1 MCDKGLSERG
11 KNSHHIIIGIIF
23 LKVGLQITIAI
34 DIILL
39 WVYDFFDYIDKIFF
53 SDVLSS
59 PKSALP

>member
-1 MCDKGLSERG
+1 MCDKGLSERV

-39 WVYDFFDYIDKIFF
+39 WVYDFFDYIDKMFF
-53 SDVLSS
+53 
-59 PKSALP
+59 